1 MKQARPNLQI
11 HSQEERIMSLEYYYR
26 LVNSGI
32 GKKVKEVLNGLI
44 PGLIPEPVPV
54 RVPVRQPERN
64 RRNIPNGR

>member
-1 MKQARPNLQI
+1 
-11 HSQEERIMSLEYYYR
+11 MSLEYYYR

-54 RVPVRQPERN
+54 RVPVRQPERRN
-64 RRNIPNGR
+64 RDFRTGR

>member
-1 MKQARPNLQI
+1 MI
-11 HSQEERIMSLEYYYR
+11 HSQELWFMSLEYYYR

-54 RVPVRQPERN
+54 RVPVRQPERRN
-64 RRNIPNGR
+64 RDFWNGR

>member
-1 MKQARPNLQI
+1 MVIHLQ
-11 HSQEERIMSLEYYYR
+11 EVWFMSLEYYYR

-54 RVPVRQPERN
+54 RVPVRQPER
-64 RRNIPNGR
+64 RPGDYRTGR

>member
-1 MKQARPNLQI
+1 MVIHLQ
-11 HSQEERIMSLEYYYR
+11 EVWFMSLGYYYR

-54 RVPVRQPERN
+54 RVPVRQPER
-64 RRNIPNGR
+64 RPGDYRTGR